1 MFFSMKRKDFISL
14 TTLSTLSLPFLG
26 SCGSGI
32 SFKNKEKKLN
42 HEVVRNTTDLYSE
55 TIGLQVFQFREQL
68 KTSDVSFLYRSFAEA
83 GVKTIEFF
91 NTPSLNIDV
100 PIVKDCGMIPLATH
114 FMPGY
119 ITGRWE
125 TAASMN
131 MKPPDGYLFE
141 HLVED
146 CVKNEI
152 KYMGI
157 ANIMRPE
164 DAEVL
169 DDFKHFAEKTNKCA
183 EISKS
188 AGIQLYYHNHAFEF
202 ERMEGTTP
210 YEAML
215 SIFDKDLVKLE
226 VDVFWST
233 VAGYEPIKL
242 MNDVSDWLLFLH
254 MKDLKQMPD
263 NGDTRVPPDY
273 FVELGTGI
281 LDWKSILSEARKL
294 GVEYVIIDQD
304 RTQMEDKMASL
315 KMNCDY
321 VKSLGI

>member
-1 MFFSMKRKDFISL
+1 MKRKDFIAL
-14 TTLSTLSLPFLG
+14 TALSTLCVPFLG
-26 SCGSGI
+26 SCDSRV
-32 SFKNKEKKLN
+32 SSKKKEKKLN
-42 HEVVRNTTDLYSE
+42 HELVRNTTDLYSE

-125 TAASMN
+125 TAARMN

-169 DDFKHFAEKTNKCA
+169 DDYKHFAEKTNKCA
-183 EISKS
+183 ELSKS

-202 ERMEGTTP
+202 ERMGGSTP

-233 VAGYEPIKL
+233 VAGYEPIKF

-263 NGDTRVPPDY
+263 KGNNTVPQDY

-321 VKSLGI
+321 VRSLGI